1 MPLQLFADFC
11 AKIEPDRRNST
22 VEKIIC
28 NNRHRADDCLSLNIC
43 AGIRCRQNRRC
54 LADARMSVAYVI
66 NDSCTL

>member
-28 NNRHRADDCLSLNIC
+28 NNRHRAEIANLVKSG
-43 AGIRCRQNRRC
+43 A
-54 LADARMSVAYVI
+54 
-66 NDSCTL
+66 T